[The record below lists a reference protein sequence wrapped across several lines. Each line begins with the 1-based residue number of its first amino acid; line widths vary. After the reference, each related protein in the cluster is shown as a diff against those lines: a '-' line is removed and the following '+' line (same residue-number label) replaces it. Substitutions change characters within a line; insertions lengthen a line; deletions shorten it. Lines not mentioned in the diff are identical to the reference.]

1 MVAPLTPSPFTNS
14 ISYALVSP
22 GRTVPVA
29 RGRSVQI
36 DAPPRG
42 HFKLVKLTERGEEA
56 VDRVIAMSTPD
67 NDLVLLTDDGTK
79 IVVRN
84 FFATDGVSVELP
96 QQDGQA
102 RTLDGSTPR
111 PSHASGGFD
120 VLHTFGDGQAL
131 ASLAHDFAAQ
141 YDVLA
146 ADRFELS
153 TLSLHHMPLAAGVSP
168 QTLVPVSYTH
178 LTLPT
183 ILLV

>member
-84 FFATDGVSVELP
+84 
-96 QQDGQA
+96 
-102 RTLDGSTPR
+102 
-111 PSHASGGFD
+111 
-120 VLHTFGDGQAL
+120 
-131 ASLAHDFAAQ
+131 
-141 YDVLA
+141 
-146 ADRFELS
+146 
-153 TLSLHHMPLAAGVSP
+153 LSLIH
-168 QTLVPVSYTH
+168 
-178 LTLPT
+178 
-183 ILLV
+183 I

>member
-120 VLHTFGDGQAL
+120 VLH
-131 ASLAHDFAAQ
+131 
-141 YDVLA
+141 
-146 ADRFELS
+146 
-153 TLSLHHMPLAAGVSP
+153 LSLIH
-168 QTLVPVSYTH
+168 
-178 LTLPT
+178 
-183 ILLV
+183 I